1 MVMWLALLGIGQRC
15 LVLRLL
21 LQSFQCIV
29 VLIDLHVHILRL
41 AHNVLVRLLVIL
53 LIGVCDDLRLL
64 RGASTIAVLREVCQI
79 VLTIMHGV
87 GLHGTVALLRTWA
100 DNIIYAY

>member
-21 LQSFQCIV
+21 LQSFQCII
-29 VLIDLHVHILRL
+29 VLINLHVHILRL
-41 AHNVLVRLLVIL
+41 AHNVLSWLQV
-53 LIGVCDDLRLL
+53 DDLRLL

-79 VLTIMHGV
+79 VLAIMHGV
-87 GLHGTVALLRTWA
+87 GLHGTVALLRTRA